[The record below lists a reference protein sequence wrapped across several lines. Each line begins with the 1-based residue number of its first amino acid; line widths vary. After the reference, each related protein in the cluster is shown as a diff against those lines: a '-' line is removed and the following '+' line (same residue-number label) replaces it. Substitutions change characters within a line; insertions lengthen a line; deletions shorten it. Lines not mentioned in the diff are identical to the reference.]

1 MKNDTQYLQAALKAA
16 GFTGQDILELTVNQ
30 GSITIKRKELN
41 QQVDL
46 MLTLWLTFTTSVL
59 FTILLW
65 KQQYSQISL
74 TGPNSIASYLLI
86 LGTISGLT
94 AFTYEFCQNVAF
106 KTQKKIIFWRNFP
119 SIILSFTAILATSI
133 AGFFEIIKLLFSGAS
148 FDKITTLVIFMSLN
162 LALNYLMAL
171 IGYRLTIPFL
181 RSLFTVVI
189 IGGVVLAMATNQNL
203 HWWQYNLSYLG
214 TNQSNSWWQFNLTL
228 ILAAGIFLALIDF
241 IFVFLPKTQQLIYLR
256 IILSLIA
263 LNLAGIGLFPNN
275 PNLHFWHVQVANF
288 LVIMIIILIVLIKW
302 LLPNI
307 SSRFL
312 HLSILSGVGL
322 IGLEILFQFIGYLS
336 LTVFE
341 ISAFSLAFAWL
352 ILLFDHLFI
361 LANRGTI
368 SYELTLKQLQ

>member
-1 MKNDTQYLQAALKAA
+1 M
-16 GFTGQDILELTVNQ
+16 
-30 GSITIKRKELN
+30 
-41 QQVDL
+41 
-46 MLTLWLTFTTSVL
+46 
-59 FTILLW
+59 
-65 KQQYSQISL
+65 
-74 TGPNSIASYLLI
+74 
-86 LGTISGLT
+86 
-94 AFTYEFCQNVAF
+94 
-106 KTQKKIIFWRNFP
+106 
-119 SIILSFTAILATSI
+119 
-133 AGFFEIIKLLFSGAS
+133 
-148 FDKITTLVIFMSLN
+148 
-162 LALNYLMAL
+162 
-171 IGYRLTIPFL
+171 
-181 RSLFTVVI
+181 
-189 IGGVVLAMATNQNL
+189 
-203 HWWQYNLSYLG
+203 
-214 TNQSNSWWQFNLTL
+214 
-228 ILAAGIFLALIDF
+228 
-241 IFVFLPKTQQLIYLR
+241 PKTQQLIYLR

-322 IGLEILFQFIGYLS
+322 VGLEILFQFIGYLS

-352 ILLFDHLFI
+352 VLLFDHLFI